1 MQAFRP
7 FSAFY
12 WDLSVAVKVPSFPTS
27 GSAVV
32 LEVDL
37 DLGGN
42 PLESIKWSKDDQEFY
57 TVTPKGTT
65 TKYVSGIQVDMKN
78 SSRVKVTLLKVTE
91 ATSGMFKCELRAGG
105 RMMMKGAGMK
115 VQPPK

>member
-1 MQAFRP
+1 MG
-7 FSAFY
+7 
-12 WDLSVAVKVPSFPTS
+12 DLSVAVKVPSFPTA

-32 LEVDL
+32 LEADL

-42 PLESIKWSKDDQEFY
+42 TLESIKWFKDDNEFY

-91 ATSGMFKCELRAGG
+91 ATSGMYKCELRAGG

-115 VQPPK
+115 VQSK